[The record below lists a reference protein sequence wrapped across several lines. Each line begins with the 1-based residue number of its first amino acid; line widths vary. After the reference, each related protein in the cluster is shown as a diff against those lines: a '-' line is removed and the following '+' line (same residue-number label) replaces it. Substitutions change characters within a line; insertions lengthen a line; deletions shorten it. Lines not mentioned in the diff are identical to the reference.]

1 MKPLFAATLFAAIS
15 LSSMWATVAADENWT
30 PDEQEVVDLFRPM
43 IQLAE
48 PTGMIIR
55 VVVDANTVNGPSPA
69 YMAYRDGVCSLIL
82 ALRDN
87 VNYQALLAAGN
98 DYSRKAKLHTILGHE
113 LGHCFTRYLEERD
126 AGARGQSLPALT
138 REELHDDEVR
148 ADLFSM
154 AWAAVYYP
162 EEFDDIYNYLWELR
176 FELSEDKAHA
186 FASKAEFA
194 QGLKFKPVS
203 GRGNPA
209 VLVRVAT
216 TSTLRAETF
225 AKDSPRPQ

>member
-1 MKPLFAATLFAAIS
+1 MKTLFAATLFVAIS
-15 LSSMWATVAADENWT
+15 LSSTLATVAADENLT
-30 PDEQEVVDLFRPM
+30 PDEKEVIDLFRPM

-48 PTGMIIR
+48 PTGMTIR
-55 VVVDANTVNGPSPA
+55 VVVDANTTNGPSPA

-82 ALRDN
+82 ALRGN
-87 VNYQALLAAGN
+87 VNYWALLAAGD
-98 DYSRKAKLHTILGHE
+98 DYPRKAKLHTMLGHE
-113 LGHCFTRYLEERD
+113 LGHCFTRYLEEQD
-126 AGARGQSLPALT
+126 ARARGQFLPALT
-138 REELHDDEVR
+138 SEELHDDEVR

-162 EEFDDIYNYLWELR
+162 EEFDDVYNYLWELR

-194 QGLKFKPVS
+194 QGLKFKPV
-203 GRGNPA
+203 RGHGDPA

-216 TSTLRAETF
+216 TSTFRAETF
-225 AKDSPRPQ
+225 SQDSPRPQ